1 MRPDPVIPAFD
12 EERCGHY
19 LEGNEGAPPR
29 EQLMAALAM
38 PWDERAPRR
47 AIDVGC
53 GPGREVEALVARGF
67 AVTAVDPYARML
79 EMVRARVA
87 GSVGAAR
94 VEFVHTTLEEHAPR
108 LETAAFGLV
117 HAGFALPFVVPAAF
131 DAAFAD
137 LRRALAPGGLLVAQF
152 FGPHDEFLHSSPAG
166 SLSVHDHAAV
176 RGLLAGM
183 EVLAHDEVRRDGR
196 MGRGRAKHWHV
207 HHVIA
212 RASAPCG
219 GG

>member
-19 LEGNEGAPPR
+19 LEGNDGAPPR

-38 PWDERAPRR
+38 PWDARAPRR
-47 AIDVGC
+47 ALDVGC
-53 GPGREVEALVARGF
+53 GPGREVEALVGHGF
-67 AVTAVDPYARML
+67 EVTAVDPYARML
-79 EMVRARVA
+79 DMTRARLA
-87 GSVGAAR
+87 GSPHGGR
-94 VEFVHTTLEEHAPR
+94 VELVHATLEEHGPLLAGG
-108 LETAAFGLV
+108 AYGLV
-117 HAGFALPFVVPAAF
+117 HAGFTLPFVVPVSFQASF
-131 DAAFAD
+131 GH

-152 FGPHDEFLHSSPAG
+152 FGPHDEFLQSSPAG
-166 SLSVHDHAAV
+166 SLSVHDRDEV
-176 RGLLAGM
+176 LGLLAGM

-212 RASAPCG
+212 RAK
-219 GG
+219 